1 MEEEISIYDLISRA
15 IDDGLALEIT
25 YVKNSY
31 DKSVRVISDI
41 SISDDYGPGY
51 ISAFCHKR
59 NEERTF
65 KISRILDAH
74 IVSMMAEEYIEPKE
88 NYEFNPNKPI
98 FKLYGES
105 Y

>member
-1 MEEEISIYDLISRA
+1 MEEEVSIYDLISRA
-15 IDDGLALEIT
+15 IEDGLALEIT

-59 NEERTF
+59 NEDRTF

-74 IVSMMAEEYIEPKE
+74 IVSMMAEE